1 MLPPHLL
8 RLLLHHHHPPSS
20 TLLPFLAQPLQLSVS
35 FTPKETRSCQKEA
48 ALKELQFHNQRLF
61 FVFYTTGK
69 CVCVCVSSEKRLD
82 GLLLSARCRPPRRVC
97 QFENVTFTEW
107 TCWASLETS
116 LNLFNSFDVMW
127 LFRVTASPHPKKKQ
141 LKLKKRKLWVTLIEM
156 LTCNYFCICHFW
168 RCKKNLQTAYKH
180 EETVAGIRLK
190 KKKKVT
196 VILPHVI
203 PSSSSVCVCVGWV
216 WSSQMLRQCVFQRP
230 WDRNSSCHRHTSKL
244 TFFFS
249 FFWGFFLRFKAHR
262 LENNLFERGPR
273 KCLRAAFQLSV
284 TTNIC

>member
-82 GLLLSARCRPPRRVC
+82 GLLLSARCRSPRRVC
-97 QFENVTFTEW
+97 QVENVTFTEW

-127 LFRVTASPHPKKKQ
+127 LFRVTASPPSQKKTTKTKKEEVVGDFDWNAHMQ
-141 LKLKKRKLWVTLIEM
+141 LFLYLSFLKM
-156 LTCNYFCICHFW
+156 
-168 RCKKNLQTAYKH
+168 QTAYKH

-244 TFFFS
+244 TFFF
-249 FFWGFFLRFKAHR
+249 WFFLRFKAHR